1 MRFCNTPQTDC
12 GGGRR
17 GNSATV
23 RVLRCSWNCGSARIT
38 AAASR
43 GDAESAGS
51 KTSACWNRYAG
62 IAVGSLYGNG
72 QFPKVPHLLLQRFD
86 VLGKSDFPLVG
97 SLSCLYYWEK
107 PHQPARGGSATVR
120 VLRCSWNRD
129 PARITVA
136 ASRSDAE
143 SADSKNFRLLE
154 QVRRNSSGQSIRE
167 RAVSESSA
175 STSAAFR
182 CFGKIRL
189 SSRRLP
195 FVPILLGKAASART
209 RRLHNR
215 AGSAMFLEPRS
226 GADSG
231 GGVKGR
237 RGVCGFKN
245 FRLLEHARRDSRGQS
260 VRERAVSESSA
271 STSAA
276 FRCFGKIRL
285 SSRRLPFVP
294 ILLGKAASART
305 QRVRCVA
312 SACEISRRKRPT
324 AHAGNMSSL
333 SIGYTAL
340 FRRACVRL

>member
-12 GGGRR
+12 GGGR
-17 GNSATV
+17 
-23 RVLRCSWNCGSARIT
+23 
-38 AAASR
+38 
-43 GDAESAGS
+43 
-51 KTSACWNRYAG
+51 
-62 IAVGSLYGNG
+62 
-72 QFPKVPHLLLQRFD
+72 
-86 VLGKSDFPLVG
+86 
-97 SLSCLYYWEK
+97 
-107 PHQPARGGSATVR
+107 RGGSATVR

-209 RRLHNR
+209 RRLRNR

-226 GADSG
+226 DADSG
-231 GGVKGR
+231 G
-237 RGVCGFKN
+237 
-245 FRLLEHARRDSRGQS
+245 ESRGD
-260 VRERAVSESSA
+260 AESAGSK
-271 STSAA
+271 TSACWNRYA
-276 FRCFGKIRL
+276 GIAVGSLYGNGQFPKVPHLLLRRFDVLKKIRL

-294 ILLGKAASART
+294 ILLGKAASVRT

>member
-1 MRFCNTPQTDC
+1 MFLELRFGADN
-12 GGGRR
+12 GGGVKGRR
-17 GNSATV
+17 GVCGFKNFRLLEQV
-23 RVLRCSWNCGSARIT
+23 RRD
-38 AAASR
+38 SR
-43 GDAESAGS
+43 GQSVRERAVSESSAC
-51 KTSACWNRYAG
+51 TSAAFRC
-62 IAVGSLYGNG
+62 
-72 QFPKVPHLLLQRFD
+72 FEK
-86 VLGKSDFPLVG
+86 KSDFPLVG

-120 VLRCSWNRD
+120 VLRCSWNHD

-209 RRLHNR
+209 RRLRNR

-237 RGVCGFKN
+237 RGVCGFK
-245 FRLLEHARRDSRGQS
+245 
-260 VRERAVSESSA
+260 
-271 STSAA
+271 
-276 FRCFGKIRL
+276 K
-285 SSRRLPFVP
+285 LPPV
-294 ILLGKAASART
+294 GTCA
-305 QRVRCVA
+305 Q
-312 SACEISRRKRPT
+312 
-324 AHAGNMSSL
+324 G
-333 SIGYTAL
+333 
-340 FRRACVRL
+340 

>member
-72 QFPKVPHLLLQRFD
+72 QFPKVPHVLLRRFD
-86 VLGKSDFPLVG
+86 VLK
-97 SLSCLYYWEK
+97 
-107 PHQPARGGSATVR
+107 
-120 VLRCSWNRD
+120 
-129 PARITVA
+129 
-136 ASRSDAE
+136 
-143 SADSKNFRLLE
+143 
-154 QVRRNSSGQSIRE
+154 
-167 RAVSESSA
+167 
-175 STSAAFR
+175 
-182 CFGKIRL
+182 KIRL

-195 FVPILLGKAASART
+195 FVPILLGKAAS
-209 RRLHNR
+209 
-215 AGSAMFLEPRS
+215 
-226 GADSG
+226 
-231 GGVKGR
+231 V
-237 RGVCGFKN
+237 
-245 FRLLEHARRDSRGQS
+245 
-260 VRERAVSESSA
+260 
-271 STSAA
+271 
-276 FRCFGKIRL
+276 
-285 SSRRLPFVP
+285 
-294 ILLGKAASART
+294 RT